1 MAGLLGGKGCAMV
14 SGMMPTSH
22 TSGAPLL
29 DTQREVSIEFDLS
42 ALSRESVSA
51 LLGAPRCVLWFV
63 ATCHRCDANGP
74 VPFATEAERD
84 TWAIEHAT
92 ETGHVVHL
100 MAEVDGMEI
109 GEHTSAMLR
118 RGDVIGGQ
126 FLCTAPGCERWSDL
140 FVSLQLAVAS
150 FRSHRK
156 GSTQ

>member
-1 MAGLLGGKGCAMV
+1 MAGLLGSKGCAMV
-14 SGMMPTSH
+14 SGMMPTSP

-42 ALSRESVSA
+42 ALSQES
-51 LLGAPRCVLWFV
+51 LLGVPLCTLWFV
-63 ATCHRCDANGP
+63 ATCHRCDPDGP
-74 VPFATEAERD
+74 VPFATETERD

-118 RGDVIGGQ
+118 KGETIGGH
-126 FLCTAPGCERWSDL
+126 FLCTAPECQRWSDL
-140 FVSLQLAVAS
+140 FVTLQLAVAS

-156 GSTQ
+156 GPIQ